1 MTPTSAKIKNGD
13 IIKVLVNR
21 SQGLVK
27 WFINDIES
35 ALADLGLL
43 SSE

>member
-1 MTPTSAKIKNGD
+1 MTPTNARIKNGD

-21 SQGLVK
+21 SQGFIK
-27 WFINDIES
+27 WFINDVEV